1 LEQGNLDQNVKWE
14 PAMQRLTVKRYLS
27 LSAESLSVP
36 ESERPELLIWPETAM
51 PFDYQTAPELSAA
64 IRAFARD
71 RRVAL
76 LFGAPGFRN
85 RGDGVVDAFNR
96 AYLIA
101 PNGVGEGWYDK
112 EHLVPFGEYVPP
124 FLDLP
129 FLRPLLQG
137 VGEFLPGESTGPLV
151 LPATPQLSPDRGP
164 LVLGVLICYESIF
177 PELARKQ
184 VSQGATLLV
193 NISNDAWFGRS
204 SAPEQHLSLGILR
217 AVEQRRW
224 IARSTNTGISAF
236 VDPTGAVVARSGLF
250 KAESLSHQV
259 VPLTEKSV
267 FFTLEPWLPW
277 AGLALFLTFFAPV
290 LSRFRRHI

>member
-1 LEQGNLDQNVKWE
+1 MESFVSFSTLFNLV
-14 PAMQRLTVKRYLS
+14 LTV
-27 LSAESLSVP
+27 
-36 ESERPELLIWPETAM
+36 IW
-51 PFDYQTAPELSAA
+51 FISG
-64 IRAFARD
+64 IRD
-71 RRVAL
+71 L
-76 LFGAPGFRN
+76 QGK
-85 RGDGVVDAFNR
+85 D
-96 AYLIA
+96 
-101 PNGVGEGWYDK
+101 
-112 EHLVPFGEYVPP
+112 P

-184 VSQGATLLV
+184 VAQGATLLV

-250 KAESLSHQV
+250 KAESLSHPV
-259 VPLTEKSV
+259 VPLMEKSV

>member
-1 LEQGNLDQNVKWE
+1 
-14 PAMQRLTVKRYLS
+14 
-27 LSAESLSVP
+27 
-36 ESERPELLIWPETAM
+36 M

-151 LPATPQLSPDRGP
+151 LPRHAAAFAGS
-164 LVLGVLICYESIF
+164 
-177 PELARKQ
+177 
-184 VSQGATLLV
+184 GAACSGRAHLL
-193 NISNDAWFGRS
+193 
-204 SAPEQHLSLGILR
+204 
-217 AVEQRRW
+217 
-224 IARSTNTGISAF
+224 
-236 VDPTGAVVARSGLF
+236 
-250 KAESLSHQV
+250 
-259 VPLTEKSV
+259 
-267 FFTLEPWLPW
+267 
-277 AGLALFLTFFAPV
+277 
-290 LSRFRRHI
+290 

>member
-1 LEQGNLDQNVKWE
+1 
-14 PAMQRLTVKRYLS
+14 M
-27 LSAESLSVP
+27 
-36 ESERPELLIWPETAM
+36 
-51 PFDYQTAPELSAA
+51 
-64 IRAFARD
+64 
-71 RRVAL
+71 AL

-112 EHLVPFGEYVPP
+112 EHLAAPSGSTCRRSSICRSCGHCCRAWASSCPASPP
-124 FLDLP
+124 GRWSCPPRRSFRRIGGR
-129 FLRPLLQG
+129 F
-137 VGEFLPGESTGPLV
+137 
-151 LPATPQLSPDRGP
+151 
-164 LVLGVLICYESIF
+164 VLGVLICYESIF

-224 IARSTNTGISAF
+224 IARSTNTRHFRLRGP
-236 VDPTGAVVARSGLF
+236 DEGAVVARSGLF
-250 KAESLSHQV
+250 KAESLSHPV

-277 AGLALFLTFFAPV
+277 AGLALFLTFLAPV